1 MAGSYAAKYFVWC
14 WLRQR
19 NSLDQ
24 VVSSYSGRLLKERE
38 NKNLVKNR
46 TYIFTTHPLQID

>member
-46 TYIFTTHPLQID
+46 TYIFTAHPLQID